1 MHSNKRSYREEK
13 HRVSLTL
20 RWSKQRKVNKGEL
33 IKALIRLALVCLA
46 VITIAKPTSA
56 PINKQAS
63 VSDNPVKTEKQ
74 VEVPKPHVETVAVKE
89 EVATPPPAPQP
100 ERPAPVAT
108 PVQAYPTNCEAYRP
122 IISKYGWNVEVA
134 MNVMRV
140 ESGCNP
146 NAANLN
152 DNHGVCI
159 GSFGLFQISCHG
171 GQIYNP
177 EQNIAAAWAKYQAR
191 GWQPWGSTTCKYK
204 VKCY

>member
-1 MHSNKRSYREEK
+1 M
-13 HRVSLTL
+13 
-20 RWSKQRKVNKGEL
+20 
-33 IKALIRLALVCLA
+33 IRLALVCLA

-56 PINKQAS
+56 PLNKQAS
-63 VSDNPVKTEKQ
+63 VSTEPVKTVKQ
-74 VEVPKPHVETVAVKE
+74 VEVQKPQLAVEPKQVVETPKV
-89 EVATPPPAPQP
+89 EVQQ
-100 ERPAPVAT
+100 ERPPEPVKVTVAH
-108 PVQAYPTNCEAYRP
+108 PTNCEAYRP
-122 IISKYGWNVEVA
+122 IVAKYGWNVDVA

-177 EQNIAAAWAKYQAR
+177 EQNIAAAWSKYQAR
-191 GWQPWGSTTCKYK
+191 GWQPWSFTTCKK
-204 VKCY
+204 IACY